1 MTNYDY
7 LYDKDYYREAMN
19 QKYLVNKKLG
29 CEIISNGIILPYKD
43 IPGLWC
49 GGGGY

>member
-1 MTNYDY
+1 
-7 LYDKDYYREAMN
+7 MN